1 MPHTK
6 SAMKRVRQNLRHNQA
21 NRAARSHL
29 HTVLKKVRTALASAP
44 KDPATEQALRQ
55 AFGTL
60 DRAARKGLI
69 KKNEADRRKARLSL
83 ARGKAAAAPRP
94 S

>member
-1 MPHTK
+1 MPHSK
-6 SAMKRVRQNLRHNQA
+6 SAMKRVRQNARRNLA
-21 NRAARSHL
+21 NRAARSRL
-29 HTVLKKVRTALASAP
+29 HTVLKKARAAIGLAPRDPVTA
-44 KDPATEQALRQ
+44 QAIRA

-69 KKNEADRRKARLSL
+69 KRNEAARRKARLCL
-83 ARGKAAAAPRP
+83 ARDKAAAAPRP

>member
-6 SAMKRVRQNLRHNQA
+6 SAMKRVRQNLRRNLA
-21 NRAARSHL
+21 NRAARSRL
-29 HTVLKKVRTALASAP
+29 HTVLKKARAAIAAAP
-44 KDPATEQALRQ
+44 KDPATEQAVRA
-55 AFGTL
+55 AFSTL

-69 KKNEADRRKARLSL
+69 KKNEADRRKARLCL
-83 ARGKAAAAPRP
+83 ARGKSAAAPRP